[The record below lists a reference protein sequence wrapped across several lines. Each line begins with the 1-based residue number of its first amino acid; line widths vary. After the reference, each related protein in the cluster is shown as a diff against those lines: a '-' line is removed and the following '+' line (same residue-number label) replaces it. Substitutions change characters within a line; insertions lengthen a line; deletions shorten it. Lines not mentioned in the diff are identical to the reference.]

1 MKTGG
6 LREKTLALAG
16 VFQSAYLVDQ
26 IATRGVLDE
35 FDLTTMINSTLELNP
50 ASTDAV
56 FGKVENL
63 RTGLHCLIQQLGD
76 QSRQRDVNIAR
87 YVIGLLHLQG
97 KLLKRPAMLDTIATG
112 VERAKRQSEMFGVT
126 HANVLANLAGIYSE
140 TVSLIPPKIMVS
152 GDNSYLSN
160 PDNADKIRA
169 LLLAGMRC
177 AVLWSQLSGSR
188 WQILFK
194 RKAIVQAAKQVIDTE
209 ISISLH

>member
-63 RTGLHCLIQQLGD
+63 RTGLHCLLQQLGE
-76 QSRQRDVNIAR
+76 QSHQRDVNIAR

-97 KLLKRPAMLDTIATG
+97 KLLKRQAMLDTIATG

-177 AVLWSQLSGSR
+177 AVLWSQLGGSR

-194 RKAIVQAAKQVIDTE
+194 RKAFVQQAKFLIE
-209 ISISLH
+209 NELKASLH

>member
-177 AVLWSQLSGSR
+177 AVLWSQLGGSR

-194 RKAIVQAAKQVIDTE
+194 RKAIVQAAKQLIDTE
-209 ISISLH
+209 IFTSLH

>member
-16 VFQSAYLVDQ
+16 VFQCAYLVDQ
-26 IATRGVLDE
+26 IATRGVLDK

-76 QSRQRDVNIAR
+76 QSHQRDVNIAR

-97 KLLKRPAMLDTIATG
+97 KLLKRSAMLDTIATG

-177 AVLWSQLSGSR
+177 AVLWSQLGGSR

>member
-6 LREKTLALAG
+6 LRERTLALAG

-26 IATRGVLDE
+26 IATRGVVDE

-50 ASTDAV
+50 SSTDAV

-63 RTGLHCLIQQLGD
+63 RTGLHCLLQQLGE

-97 KLLKRPAMLDTIATG
+97 KLMKRPAMLDIIATG

-152 GDNSYLSN
+152 GDNNYLSN
-160 PDNADKIRA
+160 PDNAAKIRA

-177 AVLWSQLSGSR
+177 AVLWAQLGGSR

-194 RKAIVQAAKQVIDTE
+194 RKAFVQQAKHLIENELTA
-209 ISISLH
+209 SLH